1 MRVPRM
7 VIVAGPSGGGKSS
20 LFPVKLLKNVDPWNN
35 DDYRARLNGERL
47 GRPEPIYTN
56 IPKDITLQAGAA
68 MERFIEEHIAQRK
81 SFAFETTLRP
91 VTFDQARR
99 ATENGFRVEMLFVAA
114 GDVELHIDR
123 VKSRGNG
130 GGHSA
135 SEASLREIYA
145 RAMGHLVTAFQANQR
160 GTIETLGV
168 FHNLPADRS
177 TDLEP
182 PEPLCV
188 AEMVRGNP
196 VVLANYAP
204 DWFHSAVRGTQFEFR
219 KLEDR
224 YRDDHER

>member
-1 MRVPRM
+1 M
-7 VIVAGPSGGGKSS
+7 
-20 LFPVKLLKNVDPWNN
+20 
-35 DDYRARLNGERL
+35 
-47 GRPEPIYTN
+47 
-56 IPKDITLQAGAA
+56 
-68 MERFIEEHIAQRK
+68 
-81 SFAFETTLRP
+81 
-91 VTFDQARR
+91 
-99 ATENGFRVEMLFVAA
+99 EMLFVAA